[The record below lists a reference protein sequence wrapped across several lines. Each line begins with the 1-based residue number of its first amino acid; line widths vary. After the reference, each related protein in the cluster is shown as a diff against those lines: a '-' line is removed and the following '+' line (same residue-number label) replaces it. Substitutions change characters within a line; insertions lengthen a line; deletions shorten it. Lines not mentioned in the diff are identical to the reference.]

1 MTRTSTRAERT
12 AAPLARDSIRKIAE
26 ASGGCLRP
34 IQMRRTDTVT
44 GQVEQVMK
52 PCGATL
58 ASICP
63 PCAERAKTLRAVQC
77 REGWHLEDEPV
88 TGPAGPDEAQEYWL
102 ILRAEAQARRDRAE
116 ANGQDTGELD
126 ELLAE
131 LDVEI
136 TRAGVRGTVT
146 TGTGSGQATARRS
159 RSTRRRQDA
168 PDLPKRKVGPQ
179 TIGKVFTA
187 PGGKSYR
194 PSMFLTLTCD
204 SYGKV
209 NDDGTPA
216 DPGTYDYTRAA
227 QDALHFSAL
236 TDRFIQNLRRVLGY
250 DAQYFGA
257 IEPQRRLAP
266 HLHMAIRGAV
276 PRAVVRQ
283 VIAAT
288 YHQVWWPSTD
298 TVRYDGD
305 ELPVWDEDTLSYLDP
320 ATGEV
325 LPVWD
330 EALDAIGPSDD
341 PLHVARFGATFD
353 AQGVLAGS
361 KDAARCIRYLTK
373 YLTKQVADCHQADTD
388 TQRAHMQRLADAL
401 RYEPCSP
408 TCANWLRYGVQPK
421 NSRAGLHPGFCK
433 GKAHKPEHLG
443 YAGRR
448 VLVSRKWSGKTLAD
462 HRGDRKAWLTAT
474 LGLEAPD
481 PARYTWHVVTPDDS
495 DYLPPDKRLLHIV
508 ADRARHRAALTEAR
522 RKAREPDGNVSA
534 TGRAA

>member
-34 IQMRRTDTVT
+34 IQMRRTDIVT
-44 GQVEQVMK
+44 GQTEQVMK

-227 QDALHFSAL
+227 RDALHFSAL

-325 LPVWD
+325 LPTWD
-330 EALDAIGPSDD
+330 QALDAIGPSDD